1 MSLPRVCGL
10 LNALLYR
17 VQCCVK
23 HRMRR
28 KIAAPYILYNIG
40 IKRSFEK
47 KLKKVIKKVV
57 KHLQN

>member
-1 MSLPRVCGL
+1 MSLSRVYGL
-10 LNALLYR
+10 LNALLCR

-28 KIAAPYILYNIG
+28 KIIAPYILYNIG

-47 KLKKVIKKVV
+47 
-57 KHLQN
+57 N